1 MTLSNTLSILCI
13 LGLILTTN
21 VSSNATCIY
30 AKPLTANVEDGVS
43 VLTWTTLTETN
54 NQFFIVE
61 RSLDGITFEK
71 AVQLEGAGQS
81 DQQKKYR
88 FVEIA
93 AKFSRTF
100 YRLVQVDYG
109 GEVHISH
116 TVVVSMKGEESLFNI
131 TAISAGAT
139 DRYFSLVLD
148 SKADKELV
156 YQVMTQLGDIKKSG
170 KSSLIKGTNAL
181 AIDLSNLEVK
191 TYQLSLSVGSE
202 TEVLHI
208 RKEAGKLKPQLN
220 LAKKN
225 EADNKN

>member
-1 MTLSNTLSILCI
+1 MTLSNTLSILCVA
-13 LGLILTTN
+13 GLLLSIN
-21 VSSNATCIY
+21 VASNATCIY
-30 AKPLTANVEDGVS
+30 AKPLTAKVEDGVS

-54 NQFFIVE
+54 NQYFIVE
-61 RSLDGITFEK
+61 RSTDGITFEK

-93 AKFSRTF
+93 AEFSRSF

-109 GEVHISH
+109 GEVNISH
-116 TVVVSMKGEESLFNI
+116 TVVLTNKGEESQFNI

-148 SKADKELV
+148 SKVDKDLA

-170 KSSLIKGTNAL
+170 TSSLIKGTNAL
-181 AIDLSNLEVK
+181 AIDLADLEVK
-191 TYQLSLSVGSE
+191 TYQLSLSVGGE
-202 TEVLHI
+202 TEILNI

-225 EADNKN
+225 EVNSKN